1 MFRPQFKCYEPP
13 VKLSEDELERLK
25 EFSFSPSLGVSS
37 PLISCGGDAAMVAP
51 DVSLIV
57 GDIISGSGLH
67 PHLPGGSGASLSA
80 NGSLALQA
88 LYENSAV
95 KDAFSDHRAINIGAD
110 DDSDEDEDEIWE
122 DNMDP
127 ITFARYYAASD
138 PVMARIVRDHDQAMR
153 ERLNQGIANWIEG
166 VQSGYST
173 DGTS

>member
-25 EFSFSPSLGVSS
+25 ELSFSHSLGVSS
-37 PLISCGGDAAMVAP
+37 PLVSCGGDAAVAAP
-51 DVSLIV
+51 DVSLL
-57 GDIISGSGLH
+57 GDDIISGSGLH
-67 PHLPGGSGASLSA
+67 PHLPIGAGPSA

-88 LYENSAV
+88 LYKNNAV
-95 KDAFSDHRAINIGAD
+95 KDAFSDHQAIIIGAD

-127 ITFARYYAASD
+127 ITFARYYAAFD

-166 VQSGYST
+166 VQSGYSE
-173 DGTS
+173 DGAS